1 MLRAIPAFAAV
12 VVATA
17 FVVPTVSQAAESNS
31 VRVSYADLNLAS
43 YAGQDSLQRR
53 IGFAARVVC
62 EIEDSRQLDVA
73 SATNL
78 CRSDTI
84 ESARPAYEAAVA
96 SARRGTVIVGEGAA
110 LIITAR

>member
-12 VVATA
+12 LVAAA

-31 VRVSYADLNLAS
+31 VRVSYADLNLS
-43 YAGQDSLQRR
+43 SHAGQDALQRR

-62 EIEDSRQLDVA
+62 EFEDSRQLPLA

-78 CRSDTI
+78 CRSDAI

-96 SARRGTVIVGEGAA
+96 SARRGTVIVGEAA
-110 LIITAR
+110 SLIVTAR

>member
-1 MLRAIPAFAAV
+1 MLRAIPAFAAI
-12 VVATA
+12 VAAATV
-17 FVVPTVSQAAESNS
+17 VVPTVSQAAESNS

-43 YAGQDSLQRR
+43 DAGADALQRR

-62 EIEDSRQLDVA
+62 EIEDSRQLPLA
-73 SATNL
+73 TATNL

-84 ESARPAYEAAVA
+84 ASVRPAYEAAVA
-96 SARRGTVIVGEGAA
+96 SARHGTVTVGEAAA

>member
-1 MLRAIPAFAAV
+1 MLRAIPAFAAI
-12 VVATA
+12 VVAA
-17 FVVPTVSQAAESNS
+17 LLVVPTVSQAAESNS

-43 YAGQDSLQRR
+43 NAGAGALQRR

-62 EIEDSRQLDVA
+62 EIEDSRQLSLA
-73 SATNL
+73 SATNA

-84 ESARPAYEAAVA
+84 ESVRPAYEAAVA

-110 LIITAR
+110 LIVTGR